1 MFEKEANVLQFFS
14 QFFQDL
20 VEKEGGGEGGR
31 KEKKRKRKM
40 ERENVREIAIYSGK
54 ALLPAGKGRPNHEI
68 IRH

>member
-1 MFEKEANVLQFFS
+1 
-14 QFFQDL
+14 
-20 VEKEGGGEGGR
+20 
-31 KEKKRKRKM
+31 M

>member
-1 MFEKEANVLQFFS
+1 MFEKEANVLQLFPIFPRS
-14 QFFQDL
+14 RR
-20 VEKEGGGEGGR
+20 KGGGGEGGR

>member
-1 MFEKEANVLQFFS
+1 MFEKEANVLQLFPIFS
-14 QFFQDL
+14 
-20 VEKEGGGEGGR
+20 KISSKRRGGGRGR